1 MEPFSVITTPE
12 DLAAL
17 RIDSIICPPRIP
29 SSALRKS
36 WAAMTP
42 NEGRSDIFVGFEST
56 REWNIDEA
64 WSILTMHCPA
74 GAAEAWVLW
83 DPAAVAPERLTP
95 SSWTSF
101 IPSRR
106 PATKAHTSLGYAK
119 AAVTHRVHDSG
130 GAAEDMSIQ
139 ELNPVTGRYET
150 LFTIPKGTPKSQM
163 PW

>member
-1 MEPFSVITTPE
+1 MEPFAVISTPE
-12 DLAAL
+12 ELAAL
-17 RIDSIICPPRIP
+17 RIDAIISPPRIP
-29 SSALRKS
+29 SSALRKAVAS
-36 WAAMTP
+36 FTP
-42 NEGRSDIFVGFEST
+42 NAGRSDIFVGFEST

-74 GAAEAWVLW
+74 GAPEAWVLW
-83 DPAAVAPERLTP
+83 DPAAAAPERLAP

-119 AAVTHRVHDSG
+119 AAVSQRVHAAG

-139 ELNPVTGRYET
+139 ELNPVTGKYET
-150 LFTIPKGTPKSQM
+150 LFTVLKGTPKSQM